1 MVYRDNELIG
11 FTRDNSYLDE
21 NETGDHNYSIR
32 VVYGGPAVCPD
43 NNVYYSM
50 GCPQIASNDEEN
62 HWNVDI
68 HEYPYNMSVTG
79 IIQINGVEQQT
90 PTLEIGA
97 FCGDECRGTQRLT
110 YYPQVDRYLVFLTLY
125 GDAGDMMNFR
135 LYNHALGQ
143 ELDLSCSSTISF
155 VPDGFMGTPFDP
167 YVFDFGGMTV
177 EQVSNFSQGYNW
189 WSTCI
194 EQEGING
201 LGILQEG
208 LGSNGV
214 TIRSQ
219 ASGYTDYYQGYGWY
233 GSLSSLNNESSYRV
247 ITSAPCTVTM
257 TGNTAVPSQH
267 PITLSQ
273 GWTWIGYVP
282 STAMSVDAAMAN
294 VNATSGD
301 KLKSQQGYADYYA
314 GYGWF
319 GSLNTIEPGMGLMYY
334 SANSATTT
342 FTYPDNNRGGEL
354 EQNLTAENNHWVPN
368 IYAYPDNM
376 TVMAVVELDDMEL
389 TSDNY
394 ELAAFAAN
402 GECRGSVRLTF
413 AEPLNR
419 HIAFLTISGEEAA
432 ELSFRLYDTET
443 GMEYYDAEE
452 SLDFVADAIVG
463 EATDLYTIHFRG
475 TTGMDEFANR
485 VRVYPNPVNR
495 GERVSI
501 GMSNAETY
509 PVHVEIINALGVETL
524 RATSIQTPAS
534 IVVPTTAGVYT
545 LRITVEGK
553 GTAVRKL
560 VVK

>member
-1 MVYRDNELIG
+1 M
-11 FTRDNSYLDE
+11 
-21 NETGDHNYSIR
+21 
-32 VVYGGPAVCPD
+32 
-43 NNVYYSM
+43 
-50 GCPQIASNDEEN
+50 
-62 HWNVDI
+62 
-68 HEYPYNMSVTG
+68 
-79 IIQINGVEQQT
+79 
-90 PTLEIGA
+90 
-97 FCGDECRGTQRLT
+97 LT
-110 YYPQVDRYLVFLTLY
+110 YFPQVDRYLVFFTLY
-125 GDAGDMMNFR
+125 GDAGDVMSFR
-135 LYNHALGQ
+135 LYDHSIGE
-143 ELDLSCSSTISF
+143 ELNLSCSSTISF
-155 VPDGFMGTPFDP
+155 VPDSFIGTPFDP
-167 YVFDFGGMTV
+167 YVFDFNMTV
-177 EQVSNFSQGYNW
+177 DQVSNFSQGYNW
-189 WSTCI
+189 WCSYV

-208 LGSNGV
+208 LGNNGV

-342 FTYPDNNRGGEL
+342 FTYPDSTRGGEL
-354 EQNLTAENNHWVPN
+354 KANLTSENNHWVPN

-376 TVMAVVELDDMEL
+376 TVMAVMELDDMEL

-402 GECRGSVRLTF
+402 GECRGSVRLSY
-413 AEPLNR
+413 AEPLHR
-419 HIAFLTISGEEAA
+419 HVAFLTVSGKDAA

-443 GMEYYDAEE
+443 NVEYYDAEE

-475 TTGMDEFANR
+475 AAVMDEFASR
-485 VRVYPNPVNR
+485 VKVYPNPVNR

-501 GMSNAETY
+501 GMKAESKS
-509 PVHVEIINALGVETL
+509 PVRVEVVNALGTIMSVETSNQL
-524 RATSIQTPAS
+524 PATIKAPDA
-534 IVVPTTAGVYT
+534 AGVYT
-545 LRITVEGK
+545 LRISCEENTCYRKVVVRWRLVTTYLLRIPQGK
-553 GTAVRKL
+553 KPCGIFS
-560 VVK
+560 